1 MKLTDKEFFSAIKRL
16 KSNKFG
22 GLQLITNDMLKAGQN
37 ILAPSLLK
45 LFNSIVSSGFYLDHW
60 STGYQPYFQ
69 VWRSIKTRELQ
80 RHSHN
85 RMSWKV
91 TKLYIK

>member
-45 LFNSIVSSGFYLDHW
+45 LFNSTFFYVFYLLDFIRII
-60 STGYQPYFQ
+60 GQQ
-69 VWRSIKTRELQ
+69 VILALFSSLEIDQ
-80 RHSHN
+80 N
-85 RMSWKV
+85 Q
-91 TKLYIK
+91 